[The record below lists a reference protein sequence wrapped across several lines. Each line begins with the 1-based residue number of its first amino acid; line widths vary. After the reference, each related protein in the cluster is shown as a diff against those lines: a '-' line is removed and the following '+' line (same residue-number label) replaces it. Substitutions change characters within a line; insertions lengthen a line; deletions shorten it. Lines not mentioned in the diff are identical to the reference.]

1 MDPVSVGILAT
12 RVSFQWALSCCAL
25 ECVHSSLFLIAF
37 DFILYCC
44 FRVNLKFCFKHSVI
58 FISLRSHYHETV
70 NSQEEA
76 VGSRGGGRYLPPPE
90 AEIGALGKGNSLNI
104 PHLFFRFYVAVVL
117 TLYSLFCFC
126 YCVCMLG
133 T

>member
-1 MDPVSVGILAT
+1 MKQLIAKKRQLAAEAEVGI
-12 RVSFQWALSCCAL
+12 F
-25 ECVHSSLFLIAF
+25 HP
-37 DFILYCC
+37 
-44 FRVNLKFCFKHSVI
+44 H
-58 FISLRSHYHETV
+58 
-70 NSQEEA
+70 
-76 VGSRGGGRYLPPPE
+76 PPE

-117 TLYSLFCFC
+117 TLCSLFCFC

>member
-1 MDPVSVGILAT
+1 MKQLIAKKRQLAAEAEVGI
-12 RVSFQWALSCCAL
+12 SPS
-25 ECVHSSLFLIAF
+25 
-37 DFILYCC
+37 
-44 FRVNLKFCFKHSVI
+44 
-58 FISLRSHYHETV
+58 
-70 NSQEEA
+70 
-76 VGSRGGGRYLPPPE
+76 PE